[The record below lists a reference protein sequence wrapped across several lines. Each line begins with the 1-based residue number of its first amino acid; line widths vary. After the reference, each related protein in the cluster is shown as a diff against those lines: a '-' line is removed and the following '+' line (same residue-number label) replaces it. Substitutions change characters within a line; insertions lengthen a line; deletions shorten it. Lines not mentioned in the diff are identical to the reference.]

1 MTPARRRRWLRF
13 AGPAAAL
20 VLAAAAAACSYPTRN
35 LEAET
40 LNPRTGYRW
49 TGLEP
54 NELSDTLFIVT
65 ASGGG
70 TRAAALTLS
79 TLRGLDRARLA
90 SGRSLAEE
98 IDVLSSVSGGSV
110 TAAHFALHGA
120 AGFDAVE
127 RDFIRQDGI
136 STMLWRGANPVG
148 LAALSTPGKERID
161 LLIDYLDETLFREA
175 TYAALLAHKR
185 RPYLILNAGDMVAGT
200 TFSFTRA
207 YMDLLCS
214 DLTTVKLS
222 VAVAASAA
230 FPVALSPVTLKNYSP
245 CGLQHGVRWPPLWTE
260 TAVGSD
266 WYVNPSR
273 VRRGRI
279 ARAYA
284 NGTDVAPPHG
294 KAYIH
299 LLDGGIADN
308 LGVSE
313 PFRLLTTMDVSPK
326 FLNHIAQGRIKR
338 VVFILINA
346 RSDPPSTLNGQV
358 ATPGIVDM
366 LLGTINTALDSATFS
381 TIRRLRVLL
390 EEQFKAAAQTMPPV
404 LAANFGALETL
415 FIPVDF
421 SAIPDG
427 DCRHM
432 FESIATSWTVP
443 DGEVDALLVVGE
455 ALLNAAPDFQR
466 ALTSVN
472 AELERPL
479 PTVAQACAE
488 MARARQAG

>member
-1 MTPARRRRWLRF
+1 
-13 AGPAAAL
+13 
-20 VLAAAAAACSYPTRN
+20 
-35 LEAET
+35 
-40 LNPRTGYRW
+40 
-49 TGLEP
+49 
-54 NELSDTLFIVT
+54 
-65 ASGGG
+65 
-70 TRAAALTLS
+70 
-79 TLRGLDRARLA
+79 
-90 SGRSLAEE
+90 
-98 IDVLSSVSGGSV
+98 
-110 TAAHFALHGA
+110 
-120 AGFDAVE
+120 
-127 RDFIRQDGI
+127 
-136 STMLWRGANPVG
+136 
-148 LAALSTPGKERID
+148 
-161 LLIDYLDETLFREA
+161 
-175 TYAALLAHKR
+175 
-185 RPYLILNAGDMVAGT
+185 
-200 TFSFTRA
+200 
-207 YMDLLCS
+207 MDLLCS

-279 ARAYA
+279 AQAYA
-284 NGTDVAPPHG
+284 KGTDVAPPHG

-346 RSDPPSTLNGQV
+346 RSDPPSTLNDQV

-404 LAANFGALETL
+404 LAANFGRDQLDRARRRGRRAARRRRG
-415 FIPVDF
+415 PVECRARL
-421 SAIPDG
+421 SARPNLG
-427 DCRHM
+427 QRG
-432 FESIATSWTVP
+432 TR
-443 DGEVDALLVVGE
+443 
-455 ALLNAAPDFQR
+455 AAPADGCASLRRDGPR
-466 ALTSVN
+466 AAGRIGLAPTIPRYGFSHTSRSS
-472 AELERPL
+472 A
-479 PTVAQACAE
+479 
-488 MARARQAG
+488 MA